1 MESDGDTREPNVDIK
16 TIEVLGTHLSIF
28 DEKIEAPD
36 DDDLLQK
43 NEKKS
48 GFYGMF

>member
-1 MESDGDTREPNVDIK
+1 MEGDGDARDPNVDIK

-28 DEKIEAPD
+28 DEKIEGPD
-36 DDDLLQK
+36 EEELLR

-48 GFYGMF
+48 WLG